1 VKPLAE
7 KYFGPIA
14 PRPVPSRQRVEE
26 PPFAAER
33 RVILRDAEVRQPSL
47 RRLYYAPSFSR
58 GETRH
63 AYPLEVLSEIVGGGA
78 TSRLYRSLVVEQQLA
93 TSAGTGYSPQAFD
106 LAVFGAYVS
115 PNPGVDME
123 KLEAALIEQLNK
135 VVSEGV
141 TPQEVETAKIRMA
154 REAIFARD
162 SLQAPAMSFGT
173 ALATGRTINDV
184 EEWPERIGSVTVEQV
199 NAAAKAVLGQTN
211 PVTGLL
217 LPSPVR
223 EAAAGPATQPSPA
236 QPAGGGAQ
244 PGTSGMIR

>member
-1 VKPLAE
+1 M
-7 KYFGPIA
+7 
-14 PRPVPSRQRVEE
+14 
-26 PPFAAER
+26 
-33 RVILRDAEVRQPSL
+33 ILRDAEVRQPSL
-47 RRLYYAPSFSR
+47 RRLYLAPSYNR

-63 AYPLEVLSEIVGGGA
+63 AYPLGGA
-78 TSRLYRSLVVEQQLA
+78 ERNRRRRSHQPALPLPCGRAA
-93 TSAGTGYSPQAFD
+93 TRHRAGTGYSPGAFD

-115 PNPGVDME
+115 PNPGVDMD

-173 ALATGRTINDV
+173 ALATGRTIEDV
-184 EEWPERIGSVTVEQV
+184 RNGRSGSAAVTVEQV
-199 NAAAKAVLGQTN
+199 NAAARAVLGQTKS
-211 PVTGLL
+211 VTGLL
-217 LPSPVR
+217 LPAPVR
-223 EAAAGPATQPSPA
+223 EAAAGPAHPNQPRPTSPA
-236 QPAGGGAQ
+236 GGAQ